1 MVEDL
6 EERYDLEGMTIDEIH
21 NLLGEGDVES
31 VKEDGT
37 YSIGYYMRDAIMY
50 YIDFDENG
58 VVVSAKEV
66 A

>member
-50 YIDFDENG
+50 YID
-58 VVVSAKEV
+58 KL
-66 A
+66 